1 LIVLYLGNLAER
13 FLPARKDTGNH
24 PRLFLKKRG
33 NHPRRLMIVRMEH
46 SIENLTRT
54 GNF

>member
-1 LIVLYLGNLAER
+1 VLYLGNLAER

-24 PRLFLKKRG
+24 PR
-33 NHPRRLMIVRMEH
+33 RLMNVRMEH